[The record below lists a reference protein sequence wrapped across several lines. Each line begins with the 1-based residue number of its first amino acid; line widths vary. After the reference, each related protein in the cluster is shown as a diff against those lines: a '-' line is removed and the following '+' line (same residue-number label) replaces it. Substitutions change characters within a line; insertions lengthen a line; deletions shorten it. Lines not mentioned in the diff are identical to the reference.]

1 MTTTTLTSLPCA
13 TLAVDADLA
22 ARFARDVPP
31 FKGALLRG
39 ARRLTK
45 SEADAEDLLQDT
57 LLRAY
62 SGFHTFQEG
71 SNLQAWLFKI
81 LYNKWVSGYRAR
93 QCRPV
98 EATIDAINEREL
110 ARTATGSAE
119 AEALEELGDTEV
131 ASALAALP
139 EGFAE
144 VLYYAVIQGYTYVE
158 TAEILDIPLGTVMS
172 RVSRGK
178 QRLRL
183 AFAHRAPRND
193 VTAPRWIA

>member
-1 MTTTTLTSLPCA
+1 MTTTTLTALPC
-13 TLAVDADLA
+13 TPAVDADLA
-22 ARFARDVPP
+22 ARFTRDVPP
-31 FKGALLRG
+31 LTDALLRG

-62 SGFHTFQEG
+62 RGFHTFQEG

-81 LYNKWVSGYRAR
+81 LYNKWVSGYRAK

-98 EATIDAINEREL
+98 EATIDAVNEREL
-110 ARTATGSAE
+110 TRAATGSAE
-119 AEALEELGDTEV
+119 AEALAALGDAEL

-144 VLYYAVIQGYTYVE
+144 VLYYAIIQGYTYVE
-158 TAEILDIPLGTVMS
+158 TAEILDLPLGTVMS

-183 AFAHRAPRND
+183 VFAHRAPRKD

>member
-1 MTTTTLTSLPCA
+1 MTITSLPRA
-13 TLAVDADLA
+13 SAYDADLA
-22 ARFARDVPP
+22 ARFNRDVPP
-31 FKGALLRG
+31 FKDVLHRG
-39 ARRLTK
+39 ARRLTNC
-45 SEADAEDLLQDT
+45 EADAEDLLQDT

-62 SGFHTFQEG
+62 TGFPTYQEG

-81 LYNKWVSGYRAR
+81 LYNKWVSGYRAK
-93 QCRPV
+93 QCRPAETTV
-98 EATIDAINEREL
+98 DAINDREL

-119 AEALEELGDTEV
+119 AEVLETLGDPELV
-131 ASALAALP
+131 SALATLP

-144 VLYYAVIQGYTYVE
+144 VLYYAVIQGYTYAE

-183 AFAHRAPRND
+183 AYAQRARRRDIADSAPRS
-193 VTAPRWIA
+193 IA